1 MIHETPRQGGRRDPP
16 ERPCGARRHE
26 ETPELLKS
34 RLYKTKVDLLIR
46 LRSAAPHLRQDIV
59 ERLKQ
64 TERRL
69 KDLAIDPPGYGN
81 TRLPIG

>member
-1 MIHETPRQGGRRDPP
+1 MIDETLRQDGRHDPP
-16 ERPCGARRHE
+16 EGPRATRRHE

-59 ERLKQ
+59 ERLKE

-69 KDLAIDPPGYGN
+69 NDLAIDPPGYGKA
-81 TRLPIG
+81 RLPIG

>member
-1 MIHETPRQGGRRDPP
+1 MIDETPRQGGRRDPP
-16 ERPCGARRHE
+16 EGPRATRRHE

-34 RLYKTKVDLLIR
+34 RLHKTKVDLLIR

-59 ERLKQ
+59 ERLKE

-69 KDLAIDPPGYGN
+69 NNLAIDPPGYGKA
-81 TRLPIG
+81 RLPIG

>member
-1 MIHETPRQGGRRDPP
+1 MIHETPRQDGRRDPP
-16 ERPCGARRHE
+16 EGPCATRRHE
-26 ETPELLKS
+26 ETPELLKI

-59 ERLKQ
+59 ERLKE

-69 KDLAIDPPGYGN
+69 KDPAIDPPGYGKA
-81 TRLPIG
+81 RLPIG

>member
-1 MIHETPRQGGRRDPP
+1 MIRETPRQGGRRDPP
-16 ERPCGARRHE
+16 EGPRATRRRE

-34 RLYKTKVDLLIR
+34 RLYKTEVDLLIR
-46 LRSAAPHLRQDIV
+46 LRSAAPHLGQDIV
-59 ERLKQ
+59 ERLKE

-69 KDLAIDPPGYGN
+69 KDLTIHPPGRGK